1 VAFMGE
7 LSDIGVADLLYLL
20 ALRRQTGKLAIS
32 ANGDEVSLFLDRGQL
47 LLVTST
53 NMSLRLGRML
63 VQMKVLEPERLREV
77 LQIQEQSGRGQPLGA
92 ILIQRGYVTEEQLSA
107 CVEEQCVA
115 ILARVISAESG
126 IFVYHQG
133 ATVSAQ
139 TEIVPLNADRIV
151 LEATHRTDQLLSMRV
166 LLPNEH
172 APLMLSTSIDN
183 LADSLSDAEV
193 FVAAALQA
201 GTSSLAELTPKLGLD
216 HALLWQTVVQMR
228 ERGLLVAGDAP
239 DAEVFRFDSKP
250 RRAVP
255 ASRA

>member
-1 VAFMGE
+1 MGE

-32 ANGDEVSLFLDRGQL
+32 ANGDEVSLYLDRGQL
-47 LLVTST
+47 LLVTSS

-63 VQMKVLEPERLREV
+63 VRMNMLEPERLREA
-77 LQIQEQSGRGQPLGA
+77 LRLQEQGGRGRPLGSL
-92 ILIQRGYVTEEQLSA
+92 LIQRGYITEAQLTA

-151 LEATHRTDQLLSMRV
+151 LEATHRTDQLVSLRDR
-166 LLPNEH
+166 LPHAN
-172 APLMLSTSIDN
+172 APLMLTTSIDN
-183 LADSLSDAEV
+183 LADSLTDDEV
-193 FVAAALQA
+193 FVAAALQS
-201 GTSSLAELTPKLGLD
+201 GTSSLAELTPKLGID
-216 HALLWQTVVQMR
+216 EVSLWRTIVGMR
-228 ERGLLVAGDAP
+228 ERGLLIAGEATETGLLEIGAAPSPELVAGG
-239 DAEVFRFDSKP
+239 R
-250 RRAVP
+250 
-255 ASRA
+255 